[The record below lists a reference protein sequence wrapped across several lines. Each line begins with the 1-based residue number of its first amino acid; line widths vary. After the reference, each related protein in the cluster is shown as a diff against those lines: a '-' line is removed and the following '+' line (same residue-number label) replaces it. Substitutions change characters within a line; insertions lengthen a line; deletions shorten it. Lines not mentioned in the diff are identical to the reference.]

1 MKPLWTMTSVSL
13 VTAAVIAALPG
24 VESGREVVFGMLAP
38 LAGAAVTWVTAARLF
53 PSRPE
58 LLMSMMVA
66 TFGAKLVF
74 FGTYIAVMLK
84 VVMLQPMPF
93 VASFTA
99 YFITLHIVEAL
110 YLQRLFASRV

>member
-1 MKPLWTMTSVSL
+1 MKPLWAMTAASL
-13 VTAAVIAALPG
+13 VTAAAIAALPG
-24 VESGREVVFGMLAP
+24 FDSGREVVFGMLAP

-53 PSRPE
+53 PARPE
-58 LLMSMMVA
+58 LLTSMMVA

-74 FGTYIAVMLK
+74 FGAYVAVMLK

-93 VASFTA
+93 VVSFTA